1 MQENVY
7 GGADEQIGFLY
18 EIYGDKFVMEIFLH
32 GPGGCMTIWE
42 LSKFAYDWWKDKS
55 KKTVFQYSWNLEENW
70 KNNEDYSYV
79 PRNKLINQYGM
90 PQEADFLGDN
100 YWGHNPTGNG
110 NYDLHICDY
119 NNCIIF
125 VEHENRVSMH
135 YPDELSCVNYDIVNY
150 DIEYQLKL
158 KTFYSG
164 VSSEIG
170 NWQHKKYESFVPL
183 KDFRLY
189 VKEINGR
196 KWIFDFDAVGIKS
209 CYNLYVEKYIIDW
222 YYRLHI
228 RNKTVVA
235 DLSEFTGIDLSYD
248 MNSGDNLHGD
258 PDTLDVS
265 DFKFHHTE

>member
-32 GPGGCMTIWE
+32 GPGGCMSTWD

-55 KKTVFQYSWNLEENW
+55 KKTVFEYSWNLEENW

-79 PRNKLINQYGM
+79 PRNKLINQYSLPGR
-90 PQEADFLGDN
+90 ADFLGDK
-100 YWGHNPTGNG
+100 YWAHGAGTLNM
-110 NYDLHICDY
+110 CDY

-135 YPDELSCVNYDIVNY
+135 YPDELSCVNYDI
-150 DIEYQLKL
+150 EYQLNS

-170 NWQHKKYESFVPL
+170 NWQHKWYSRSIPL
-183 KDFRLY
+183 GKFRLHT
-189 VKEINGR
+189 VLIND
-196 KWIFDFDAVGIKS
+196 K
-209 CYNLYVEKYIIDW
+209 KYIISLEPKTSAEERWKLSGHFEPNWDMYEELRVDW
-222 YYRLHI
+222 SYRLHI
-228 RNKTVVA
+228 RNQVFIN
-235 DLSEFTGIDLSYD
+235 DMIEYTGIDLSYD
-248 MNSGDNLHGD
+248 MNTGNHEQDCSHFKVH
-258 PDTLDVS
+258 DTRIR
-265 DFKFHHTE
+265 